1 MLATY
6 VEPIKTPISFDKAAE
21 CLGWAL
27 RNQLGATPTTEV
39 LALALAK
46 CALETGRWK
55 AIWNSNW
62 GNVKA
67 GADYD
72 GWFTC
77 ITLNEVLKNKQTG
90 KPEVIWFAPE
100 GELTA
105 APYKGGKLKA
115 PKPLPV
121 PDGHPQTRMRAY
133 ANAYDGADQYVEFV
147 ANGRYQTA
155 WRLLLKGDAH
165 GYVYALKA
173 AKYFTADPAKYY
185 AGVKSMQDEFVQ
197 KLKGLVPSDGAEAD
211 VEWAALQTLVPQLQF
226 TYRDMVGVGDANEES
241 NA

>member
-1 MLATY
+1 MIATY
-6 VEPIKTPISFDKAAE
+6 VEPTKTPITFEKAAE
-21 CLGWAL
+21 CLSWAL
-27 RNQLGATPTTEV
+27 KNQIGATPRPEV

-55 AIWNSNW
+55 AIWNFNF
-62 GNVKA
+62 GNVKS
-67 GADYD
+67 GADYE
-72 GWFTC
+72 GMYTC
-77 ITLNEVLKNKQTG
+77 IVLNEVLMRNG
-90 KPEVIWFAPE
+90 KPTVVWFAPE
-100 GELTA
+100 GQLTA
-105 APYKGGKLKA
+105 APAKGGKLVA

-121 PDGHPQTRMRAY
+121 PEGQPQTRMRAY

-185 AGVKSMQDEFVQ
+185 AGVKSMQDEFIQ
-197 KLKGLVPSDGAEAD
+197 KLKGLVASDGAESEVD
-211 VEWAALQTLVPQLQF
+211 WVALRNIVPQLQF
-226 TYRDMVGVGDANEES
+226 TYRDMVGDESEEEPI
-241 NA
+241 A